1 MGGSASSGT
10 PAAATLGA
18 GCPGVM
24 RAATGTPLHTSY
36 TSPSD
41 VCPWNTCEMNAAAGE
56 TRVMRHCRNTSEQ

>member
-24 RAATGTPLHTSY
+24 RAATVTPLHTSY

-41 VCPWNTCEMNAAAGE
+41 VCPWNTYVVFTKLILLKTKLRKN
-56 TRVMRHCRNTSEQ
+56 VH